1 MSTNLM
7 SFDVNVTN
15 QAPQVVS
22 NYDLFYAELSK
33 KCDDFKNLVVTES
46 NLKDCKGFLSE
57 LVGMRTALD
66 KKRKEVK
73 KVLEAPVKDMDS
85 KFKTLIALVT
95 ETEGPL
101 ADNIEVFDNKRR
113 DEKRKEAEAVIK
125 KTIEDVGLNTK
136 YAATI
141 IVKDSYLNLSGTK
154 KSVKEDILKE
164 CLAAKEKQDKEVSD
178 KETIKK
184 MVDAENATII
194 YQMEADAFIRMY
206 DKGDPVDE
214 ILKEVLSRAESYRMT
229 EAAAKKAK
237 EEALAEMK
245 EKEASAVIANSAPIL
260 QPAQNA
266 APVENVDSSNT
277 FIPSIDMP
285 GIPSI
290 DSLLDGLKDIG
301 VDLINTSSVQQEE
314 AKPITDKWEVTFK
327 VTGPTDVLSALCQHL
342 KDKEIDYSVLSQ
354 IKIN

>member
-7 SFDVNVTN
+7 SFDVDVTN
-15 QAPQVVS
+15 QQLQVVS

-33 KCDDFKNLVVTES
+33 KCDDFKNIVVTES

-73 KVLEAPVKDMDS
+73 KILEAPVKDMDG
-85 KFKTLIALVT
+85 KFKNLIALVT

-154 KSVKEDILKE
+154 KAVKEAILKE
-164 CLAAKEKQDKEVSD
+164 CLSAKEKQDKELAD
-178 KETIKK
+178 KETIKM
-184 MVDAENATII
+184 MVDKENATII
-194 YQMEADAFIRMY
+194 YQMDPESFIKMY

-214 ILKEVLSRAESYRMT
+214 ILKEVISRAESYRMT

-237 EEALAEMK
+237 EDALAEIK
-245 EKEASAVIANSAPIL
+245 EKEDSTTGVDIL
-260 QPAQNA
+260 PQQTQDLA
-266 APVENVDSSNT
+266 APDPALQNT
-277 FIPSIDMP
+277 NIPSIDVP

-290 DSLLDGLKDIG
+290 DDLLNGLKDIG
-301 VDLINTSSVQQEE
+301 FNSMNADQAQSEE
-314 AKPITDKWEVTFK
+314 KVPATDKWEVTFK
-327 VTGPTDVLSALCQHL
+327 VTGPTDELSALCQHL
-342 KDKEIDYSVLSQ
+342 KDKKINYSVISQ
-354 IKIN
+354 IKLN